1 MFVPFAEMKTAPF
14 KTYDEIPTLTKEYI
28 VYVAGI
34 DKLEELPL
42 EDINGFMLMIYDAEK
57 QKRDEWEDGWVL

>member
-14 KTYDEIPTLTKEYI
+14 RTYADIPALTREYI
-28 VYVAGI
+28 VYVAGV
-34 DKLEELPL
+34 KEPEELPL